1 MSKPKI
7 LVSLLSSTER
17 TGWINPEL
25 VSMLLRMSHDARF
38 AVAVVNVKDARPFEV
53 ARNHTIKL
61 ARDNKV
67 DWLVSFDNDNFMP
80 VGTPLDVIAA
90 ASPQQSVI
98 GLTCGIPK
106 RPGYCLY
113 PPREHVTTTEGAFQ
127 EVESVGG
134 GVLMVNRK
142 VWEKIPSG
150 PWFRWQY
157 GADVETL
164 DQSSGGCGEDVYFC
178 NLVRQSGMRVWTHRD
193 FLAGHYRTTDL
204 TGMVCTLARRP

>member
-53 ARNHTIKL
+53 HAITQSNLRVTIRSMACL
-61 ARDNKV
+61 FRQRQLYASRHSAGCYCG
-67 DWLVSFDNDNFMP
+67 W
-80 VGTPLDVIAA
+80 
-90 ASPQQSVI
+90 SPQQSVI

-113 PPREHVTTTEGAFQ
+113 PPREHVTTTEGHSRKWSPLVAGYSWSTGKCGRKFLPARG
-127 EVESVGG
+127 SVGSTE
-134 GVLMVNRK
+134 RTWK
-142 VWEKIPSG
+142 HWTRAAAS
-150 PWFRWQY
+150 
-157 GADVETL
+157 D
-164 DQSSGGCGEDVYFC
+164 
-178 NLVRQSGMRVWTHRD
+178 GMTYS
-193 FLAGHYRTTDL
+193 AI
-204 TGMVCTLARRP
+204 